1 VEPFGFGRLGIRAD
15 SPRLL
20 PFLSA
25 RPPARPT
32 SAAPPAIAGTFALS
46 AIFEIVDVSFCCEP
60 LLRLGFRAPE
70 LDELR
75 EPDRDRLLPARDR
88 LLPDRDPPSLERD
101 RLLPA
106 RDPPLPERE
115 PLERVLRELEL
126 RELEVF
132 VWAISAS
139 LLRRR
144 RAVPN
149 PVPHHHYPAYC
160 S

>member
-1 VEPFGFGRLGIRAD
+1 MEPFGFGRLGIRPE

-20 PFLSA
+20 PFFSA

-32 SAAPPAIAGTFALS
+32 SAAPPAIAGTFALP
-46 AIFEIVDVSFCCEP
+46 AIFEIVDVPFCCEP
-60 LLRLGFRAPE
+60 LLRLGFRAPD

-75 EPDRDRLLPARDR
+75 EFDRDR
-88 LLPDRDPPSLERD
+88 LLPDRDPLLERD
-101 RLLPA
+101 RLLLD
-106 RDPPLPERE
+106 RDPLLPERE

-139 LLRRR
+139 LMGS
-144 RAVPN
+144 PS
-149 PVPHHHYPAYC
+149 C
-160 S
+160 GC